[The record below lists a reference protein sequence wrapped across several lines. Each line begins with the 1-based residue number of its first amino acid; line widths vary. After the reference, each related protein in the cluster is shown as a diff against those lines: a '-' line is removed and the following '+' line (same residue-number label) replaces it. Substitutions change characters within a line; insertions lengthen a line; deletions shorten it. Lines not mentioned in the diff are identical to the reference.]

1 MEDRFLFHEVVGNA
15 VRGAEYRQSGPINY
29 NLSLTVDRE
38 SKNESRFFK
47 PSGVGDRGIAWNW
60 TGH

>member
-1 MEDRFLFHEVVGNA
+1 MEDFVPIHEVVGKA
-15 VRGAEYRQSGPINY
+15 FRATEYRQSGPVNY

-47 PSGVGDRGIAWNW
+47 PSGVGDGGFAWNRASD
-60 TGH
+60 